1 MKDNLL
7 VDTAVGLHRRMP
19 VGIVADYPAMEGT
32 SAVVVAVAVAVVEGE
47 VENRNRSQGR
57 LESMK

>member
-32 SAVVVAVAVAVVEGE
+32 SAVVVAVAVVEGE